1 MPWVLLFDDF
11 AHRRPFQEG
20 SRWVPR
26 FTNSGLLEGL
36 KGRLFWIS
44 LQKTMVIRQ
53 DIKSFEFGTI
63 EQCQLRLTYSFW
75 ILLYTSGRC
84 CERISLRKKWSIFR
98 RELARI
104 SLRWNKAFTMRK
116 RWSQSWDS
124 VRLLVCDLYSLQNG
138 RFFLRASPIFL
149 FQEIFRDPIKS
160 FKSRNRIKAV
170 VKYCS
175 DKTRAKTHVRLGV
188 FLVSNFYGSIW
199 PVILQIYSP
208 KLETIIRSG
217 ETSMNRWSK
226 NIGWMLKP
234 PVALRKRMKSSSSTA
249 PGPRDL
255 LQASILASRQ
265 WSLLILRSVMQSPG
279 ARTRELKPQ
288 VSGSHGMMFRRN
300 MSLRPVICMILLCH
314 SIIFQR
320 YTHVKH
326 FLFFSCLPKAVE
338 SVNDVVTNLLR
349 VQGRMDVL
357 RSKLLEIKTPEATEL
372 LECKAK
378 NMIWFC
384 LTSIFNEVPDG
395 NIYPILI
402 HPWHTQGV
410 WRRSTATAVA
420 WAAYMMKLLISN
432 LILATWIIMKRR
444 GLHWTYHVAPV

>member
-320 YTHVKH
+320 YTHVNT
-326 FLFFSCLPKAVE
+326 FCSSAVCRR
-338 SVNDVVTNLLR
+338 LLR
-349 VQGRMDVL
+349 VSMTWSPIFLGYRVGWMSFVQSSW
-357 RSKLLEIKTPEATEL
+357 RSRPQKLLSCLNVKQ
-372 LECKAK
+372 K
-378 NMIWFC
+378 IWYDF
-384 LTSIFNEVPDG
+384 
-395 NIYPILI
+395 
-402 HPWHTQGV
+402 
-410 WRRSTATAVA
+410 A
-420 WAAYMMKLLISN
+420 WPLSSMKFL
-432 LILATWIIMKRR
+432 ME
-444 GLHWTYHVAPV
+444 TYIQY

>member
-1 MPWVLLFDDF
+1 MKSKLGF
-11 AHRRPFQEG
+11 
-20 SRWVPR
+20 S
-26 FTNSGLLEGL
+26 
-36 KGRLFWIS
+36 
-44 LQKTMVIRQ
+44 KTPGVWFI
-53 DIKSFEFGTI
+53 
-63 EQCQLRLTYSFW
+63 
-75 ILLYTSGRC
+75 
-84 CERISLRKKWSIFR
+84 
-98 RELARI
+98 
-104 SLRWNKAFTMRK
+104 
-116 RWSQSWDS
+116 
-124 VRLLVCDLYSLQNG
+124 YSLQNG

-432 LILATWIIMKRR
+432 LILMATWIIMKRR
-444 GLHWTYHVAPV
+444 SLHWTYHVAPV

>member
-1 MPWVLLFDDF
+1 M
-11 AHRRPFQEG
+11 
-20 SRWVPR
+20 
-26 FTNSGLLEGL
+26 
-36 KGRLFWIS
+36 
-44 LQKTMVIRQ
+44 
-53 DIKSFEFGTI
+53 
-63 EQCQLRLTYSFW
+63 LTYSFW